1 MDDKAAPRRVVQAN
15 TNSGYESEK
24 VLGVAYSGKFESN
37 SKYEAE
43 SKHLFRRLV
52 RRLGNSSRWLVDQ
65 CLCSCLIRDKLRG
78 IVSELFQDDHP
89 EVQLQGAKSLLKLT
103 NAEQDQDE
111 KLDKVRIAEYPR
123 LLTGLVRILRERRE
137 NPYLQRHAALTL
149 YILSLVQENAL
160 KIAKFPGALEALAK
174 LLFVDENS
182 KDPEESI
189 KLQADALSALAV
201 ISVVPEAGRMIMGTA
216 GALKGC
222 VRMLSD
228 YDRPDV
234 VDEVCKTFSRLSDGQ
249 ENAEMLAESPQFPHA
264 LEGLVNL
271 IAMTRNQGNYD
282 LLKSAILSLYNL
294 SATEEIQVKIANY
307 PKLLDELVMCLWNEY
322 DNLLVEHAA
331 STVGKLT
338 MPQEKQALMSCPEV
352 LPALVEIL
360 FKDMNPDAQE
370 EAVWALANLS
380 HDEEANRKIAELP
393 GAVDALVRLL
403 SKDDSPSRQEQ
414 AARALANLTCLPE
427 NDRYILMSD
436 ETSKDLLK
444 CIVGLLSYRKKKHN
458 AGDIHM
464 WAMKGLQNLAATF
477 HQESWIPRSSTC
489 AELLSS
495 LLFEHSDRSGPD
507 SIEIM
512 VVSTRGL
519 GNLAIPKDNKLSFC
533 QCEKALVGLLEL
545 LQKHGFPEVQREAA
559 WALKNLFRCEE
570 NDEGVTAAEVKGPQ
584 AIPYL
589 MVLLSDDVEFS
600 VLQEVTTALAYISR
614 FSGNRSDII
623 EFPGALKRMVAVLS
637 KGNKPSV
644 QIEALKIVFN
654 LTRTQ
659 EYRARVA
666 DSSELFHMIMSFLCK
681 SGIPKLV
688 DLQRGATMI
697 ASNLALESTYIERI
711 VKYPDAIEGIGDL
724 LYHYDD
730 ISCLESAAKFFQN
743 ISSSVDPKDHHLK
756 LSEFPRVLA
765 GLELLLCADD
775 PPVLMQSLLTLL
787 NLTVSEEN
795 QRTVSE
801 SKSALLHLNR
811 LLTKEENS
819 DAQLLAAMVLQNLS
833 RAESNV
839 PNILAQCYYVFE
851 GLLGLLAYDGTLM
864 QEVAIETLVNLAKI
878 PDYQLKIAE
887 YSNTFESV
895 GKLCMSDN
903 EVVVEQ
909 AASLLGSLAAV
920 QENRMLMAEVPEIIK
935 GLDWLLSD
943 RGMDSNSEAYEE
955 ALQAKNNKRM
965 DANIAELERI
975 SGGSLTPEA
984 IERMLHGSAGNA
996 EMSAIKALAYIDPNK
1011 AVQCELQSGEA
1022 FATRGIVLLEME
1034 MYEEAVADLEDAMCL
1049 LPGQH
1054 DADFTSMSRWAKWKL
1069 EDYEGALD
1077 EANRAIELNP
1087 QAAWQ
1092 WQERGVLKRYIG
1104 DLDGALEDLDRALEL
1119 ESDVYEVLKQRGYV
1133 KFLMEDDDGAREDAE
1148 RALTIRATTA
1158 VHVPEEGELVPCLGI
1173 LPVEYLEFKL

>member
-1 MDDKAAPRRVVQAN
+1 MNEKAAPRIVVQAN
-15 TNSGYESEK
+15 SDYESET
-24 VLGVAYSGKFESN
+24 VLGVAFAGKVESN
-37 SKYEAE
+37 SKAE
-43 SKHLFRRLV
+43 SYSKHIFRRLV
-52 RRLGNSSRWLVDQ
+52 RRLGNSGKWLVDQ

-78 IVSELFQDDHP
+78 IVSELFQDGYP
-89 EVQLQGAKSLLKLT
+89 EVQLQGAKSLLKLS
-103 NAEQDQDE
+103 NAEQDQED
-111 KLDKVRIAEYPR
+111 KIDKVRIAEYPR
-123 LLTGLVRILRERRE
+123 VLAGLVRILSGRRE

-160 KIAKFPGALEALAK
+160 KIAKFPGALESLAK
-174 LLFVDENS
+174 LLFVDKNS
-182 KDPEESI
+182 EDPEESA

-216 GALKGC
+216 GALKGF
-222 VRMLSD
+222 VKMLSD

-271 IAMTRNQGNYD
+271 IAMTRNQGNYE

-294 SATEEIQVKIANY
+294 SATEEIQVKIASY
-307 PKLLDELVMCLWNEY
+307 PKLLDELVLCLWNEY

-338 MPQEKQALMSCPEV
+338 MPQEKQALMSCSEV

-393 GAVDALVRLL
+393 GAVDGLVRLL

-427 NDRYILMSD
+427 NDRYILLSD
-436 ETSKDLLK
+436 TTSTDLLK
-444 CIVGLLSYRKKKHN
+444 CIVRLLSYRKKNHN
-458 AGDIHM
+458 SGGIHM

-477 HQESWIPRSSTC
+477 HQEFWTPRSSTC
-489 AELLSS
+489 AELLSK
-495 LLFEHSDRSGPD
+495 LLGENNCRSGPEAN
-507 SIEIM
+507 EILEA
-512 VVSTRGL
+512 STRGL
-519 GNLAIPKDNKLSFC
+519 GNLAIPKENKMPIC
-533 QCEKALVGLLEL
+533 ECEKALVGLLEL
-545 LQKHGFPEVQREAA
+545 LQKHDMPNVQREAA

-570 NDEGVTAAEVKGPQ
+570 NEEVATVAEVKGPQ

-589 MVLLSDDVEFS
+589 MVLLTDDVKS
-600 VLQEVTTALAYISR
+600 PVLQEVTTALAYLSR
-614 FSGNRSDII
+614 FSRNRSDII
-623 EFPGALKRMVAVLS
+623 EFPGAMKRMVAVLS
-637 KGNKPSV
+637 KGNKPSI

-666 DSSELFHMIMSFLCK
+666 DSPELFHMIMAFLSK
-681 SGIPKLV
+681 TGIPKLM

-697 ASNLALESTYIERI
+697 ACNLALEAKYIEQM
-711 VKYPDAIEGIGDL
+711 VKYPNAVEGIGDL

-730 ISCLESAAKFFQN
+730 ISSLESAAKFFQN
-743 ISSSVDPKDHHLK
+743 ISSSLDSNDHHLK

-775 PPVLMQSLLTLL
+775 PPVLMQSLLALL
-787 NLTVSEEN
+787 NLTISEEN

-811 LLTKEENS
+811 LLTKEGNP

-833 RAESNV
+833 LSESNV
-839 PNILAQCYYVFE
+839 GNILAQCYYVFE
-851 GLLGLLAYDGTLM
+851 GLLGLLSYDGSLM
-864 QEVAIETLVNLAKI
+864 QEVAINTLVNFAKI

-895 GKLCMSDN
+895 GKLCISEN

-909 AASLLGSLAAV
+909 ASNLLGSLASAE
-920 QENRMLMAEVPEIIK
+920 ENRLLMAEVPEITR
-935 GLDWLLSD
+935 GLEWLLSD
-943 RGMDSNSEAYEE
+943 RDMDRDAEDYEE
-955 ALQAKNNKRM
+955 ALQAKNRERM
-965 DANIAELERI
+965 AANIAELEGI
-975 SGGSLTPEA
+975 SAGSLKPKI
-984 IERMLHGSAGNA
+984 IEHMLHGSAGNA
-996 EMSAIKALAYIDPNK
+996 EMNAIKALAYIDPSK
-1011 AVQCELQSGEA
+1011 AVEYELHSGEA

-1034 MYEEAVADLEDAMCL
+1034 MYEDAVADLEDAMCL
-1049 LPGQH
+1049 LPGQY
-1054 DADFTSMSRWAKWKL
+1054 DADFTSMCRWAKWKL
-1069 EDYEGALD
+1069 EDYEGAIV
-1077 EANRAIELNP
+1077 EADRAIDLNP

-1092 WQERGVLKRYIG
+1092 WQERGVLRRYIG
-1104 DLDGALEDLDRALEL
+1104 DLDGALADLNKSLQLET
-1119 ESDVYEVLKQRGYV
+1119 DVYEALKQRGYV
-1133 KFLMEDDDGAREDAE
+1133 KFLMEDDEGAREDAKW
-1148 RALTIRATTA
+1148 AMKIRATTA

-1173 LPVEYLEFKL
+1173 LPVEYLEYKL